1 MFVCLFEFFV
11 PMKNFPVIWRRDHCL
26 YRAAKFD
33 LFCLFEF
40 AYSSS
45 EGSLACYSYCDTE
58 HPFFM
63 VISKDQW
70 HTPISECLAG
80 ELPLPVFTTYDC
92 RGWDSHIQPYAND
105 ANTNVLTGCANAYGC
120 TRLPSTESV
129 NYIWSRAYH
138 NHWYASPTNICDAV
152 GRRCTA

>member
-1 MFVCLFEFFV
+1 MGSEMC
-11 PMKNFPVIWRRDHCL
+11 IRDR

-63 VISKDQW
+63 VISKDQ
-70 HTPISECLAG
+70 
-80 ELPLPVFTTYDC
+80 
-92 RGWDSHIQPYAND
+92 
-105 ANTNVLTGCANAYGC
+105 
-120 TRLPSTESV
+120 
-129 NYIWSRAYH
+129 
-138 NHWYASPTNICDAV
+138 
-152 GRRCTA
+152 